1 MTVDLPG
8 AFMQAGMDELIH
20 VCLEGPLAEMLVR
33 RIDQSKYQTDV
44 VIENQKKVLYVV
56 QKNFLY
62 GTVQAA
68 LLFWEDLSRFLIEE
82 LGFTMNP
89 YNRCVVNKIIKGKQC
104 TIIWHVDDLKLSHMR
119 QSMLEDITKKLS
131 AK

>member
-1 MTVDLPG
+1 MTIDLPG
-8 AFMQAGMDELIH
+8 VFMQAGMDELIH
-20 VCLEGPLAEMLVR
+20 IRLEGPLAEMLVW
-33 RIDQSKYQTDV
+33 IDQSKYQTYV
-44 VIENQKKVLYVV
+44 VIENQKKVIYVV
-56 QKNFLY
+56 LKNFLY

-89 YNRCVVNKIIKGKQC
+89 YNRCVVNKIVKGKQC
-104 TIIWHVDDLKLSHMR
+104 TIIWHVDDLKLSHVR
-119 QSMLEDITKKLS
+119 QRMLEDITKKLS